1 MNNNTIEDDID
12 YNELENKLKDINDI
26 IDKTQNKLEY
36 HNKEIN
42 KFKILNIIKNSILSG
57 LVLTGI
63 STFWTIIS
71 VIIIKILQLV
81 AYTQNNLY
89 LLYIMNGLFFITG
102 FVVATAIQIYNYYIN
117 KEQKTYYEIKLNI
130 SIEAQ
135 QKIKEELK
143 AFSKKRDN
151 INTNQHKYT
160 YNQEKINNIKKY
172 INSKTNKKYEEKKS
186 KKKVLS
192 KNR

>member
-143 AFSKKRDN
+143 ALSKKRTN
-151 INTNQHKYT
+151 ININQHKYT

-172 INSKTNKKYEEKKS
+172 INSKTNKKYEEKNLKR
-186 KKKVLS
+186 KY
-192 KNR
+192 